1 MTQYDAG
8 PGEWSDRPWDDP
20 DRKPKPHAKRR
31 RVTLPPWAL
40 LAILVG
46 IVILLCVGLVMIV
59 QAIRGGGHKETPVP
73 QATVT
78 AKLESVP
85 SATIALLT
93 PAAAVTPTA
102 TIQLPT
108 GGLQTPTPFVDIMPG
123 ATILVQGTLGAGL
136 NLREQPTTYAKI
148 VSNAKE
154 GAALVV
160 LEGPKES
167 DGYVWWKLRTPDGKE
182 GWAAANWLVLKTGP

>member
-20 DRKPKPHAKRR
+20 SRKPKPHAKRR

-59 QAIRGGGHKETPVP
+59 RAIRGGGDRATPTP
-73 QATVT
+73 KASAT
-78 AKLESVP
+78 AKVAP
-85 SATIALLT
+85 TATLPLLT
-93 PAAAVTPTA
+93 PTVAVTPTNTVA
-102 TIQLPT
+102 LPI
-108 GGLQTPTPFVDIMPG
+108 GDLATPTPFTEIAPG
-123 ATILVQGTLGAGL
+123 ATILVKGTAGAGL

-148 VSNAKE
+148 LTNAKE
-154 GAALVV
+154 GAELVV

-167 DGYVWWKLRTPDGKE
+167 DGYVWWKLRAPDGKE
-182 GWAAANWLVLKTGP
+182 GWAAANWLALKTGP